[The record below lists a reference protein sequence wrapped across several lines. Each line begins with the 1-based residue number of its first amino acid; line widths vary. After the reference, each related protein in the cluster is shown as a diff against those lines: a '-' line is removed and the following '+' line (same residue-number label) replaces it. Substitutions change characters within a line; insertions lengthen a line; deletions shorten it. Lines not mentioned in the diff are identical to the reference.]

1 MAGMLIIKPITIAPG
16 DVVTGGSA
24 PANLVTAS
32 PRETWVAPGNYV
44 EVDID
49 LGLVQEFDSIY
60 LGNTNAEVGGVWASS
75 QISAIGGSLG
85 TSIFTTTPTRL
96 TGSIRSRHSS
106 FVRTPAPVTC
116 RYLRLAIQQV
126 SVPIEVGNLVI
137 GKAFEAPY
145 SYGSGRAPV
154 DTSRVV
160 ALPDGGFGI
169 DRGVVKSSLSWRFVD
184 LDNDQLDALWALAEN
199 RGESAPLVVV
209 EGPDYPPKATSVHYG
224 LFRRFEA
231 FEREDPA
238 ATKWALTLEEWR

>member
-1 MAGMLIIKPITIAPG
+1 MAGMLIIKPIKIVQFAAGGTGLTNLLTPSPREIWIAPG
-16 DVVTGGSA
+16 G
-24 PANLVTAS
+24 
-32 PRETWVAPGNYV
+32 YV

-49 LGLVQEFDSIY
+49 LGSVQEFDSIY

-85 TSIFTTTPTRL
+85 ASIFSTTPTRL
-96 TGSIRSRHSS
+96 AGSIRSRHPGL
-106 FVRTPAPVTC
+106 VRTPAPVSC
-116 RYLRLAIQQV
+116 RYLRMAITQV
-126 SVPIEVGNLVI
+126 SAPIEVGNLVI

-145 SYGSGRAPV
+145 AYGSGRAPI

-160 ALPDGGFGI
+160 ALPDGGFGF

-184 LDNDQLDALWALAEN
+184 LDNAQLDALWALVED

-224 LFRRFEA
+224 LFRRFEP

>member
-1 MAGMLIIKPITIAPG
+1 MAGMLIIKPTKIAAVSTAG
-16 DVVTGGSA
+16 TGI
-24 PANLVTAS
+24 ANLTTPS
-32 PRETWVAPGNYV
+32 PREVWVSPSITVAIGI
-44 EVDID
+44 EVDMGADVEID
-49 LGLVQEFDSIY
+49 SFY
-60 LGNTNAEVGGVWASS
+60 LGGTNARADAIFAVAT
-75 QISAIGGSLG
+75 ITAIGGTEIDIVSPSAG
-85 TSIFTTTPTRL
+85 IRL
-96 TGSIRSRHSS
+96 AGNIRNRYAG
-106 FVRTPAPVTC
+106 FRRLAAPVTG
-116 RYLRLAIQQV
+116 RYFRIGVQQPV
-126 SVPIEVGNLVI
+126 TPLEIGNLIV

-145 SYGSGRAPV
+145 AYGSGRAPV

-184 LDNDQLDALWALAEN
+184 LDNDQLDALWALAED